1 MPPPTKSPISL
12 PSLFSSLPRRRPP
25 LVAGVPSS
33 SSSST
38 SCRLPA
44 SARRSSRRPPT
55 PRLHRRSQE
64 PIAMPASDKQLAST
78 VKKVT
83 SRELPKKG
91 ADIVNMSQGI
101 SPLPK
106 DKGPAT
112 DSGKTVGTKRSDAP
126 SSPGYHNVY
135 VRRKVEN
142 DHSKVSS
149 SQEVKGNG
157 RDKTKEQETQQNVQH
172 DQTNKPELS
181 SSVSVQHDQTN
192 KPELSSSVAVQ
203 HDQTNKPELSYS
215 VTVQHDQT
223 NKPELSSSV
232 AVQHDQ
238 TNKPGLSSSVAAQH
252 DQTNKPELSS
262 SVAVQHDQ
270 TNKPELSVAE
280 SGGIVSPKSPEKPN
294 EQIACKKNEPPVAPG
309 TTVQDDTHKSS
320 NQYWNARFNRL
331 QTYLESCDRSSQE
344 GYMRMLRSL
353 SAADRSMHAIDL
365 EKRAIHLLVEE
376 GKELQRMKALNV
388 LGKVSPN
395 GPSKQAPL

>member
-1 MPPPTKSPISL
+1 
-12 PSLFSSLPRRRPP
+12 
-25 LVAGVPSS
+25 
-33 SSSST
+33 
-38 SCRLPA
+38 
-44 SARRSSRRPPT
+44 
-55 PRLHRRSQE
+55 
-64 PIAMPASDKQLAST
+64 MPASDKQLAST

-91 ADIVNMSQGI
+91 ADIVNMSQGT

-106 DKGPAT
+106 DKGTAT
-112 DSGKTVGTKRSDAP
+112 EPGKTVGTKRSDAP

-181 SSVSVQHDQTN
+181 SSVAVQHDQSN
-192 KPELSSSVAVQ
+192 KPDLSSSVAVQ
-203 HDQTNKPELSYS
+203 HDQTNKPELSSS
-215 VTVQHDQT
+215 VAAQHDQS
-223 NKPELSSSV
+223 NKPEL
-232 AVQHDQ
+232 
-238 TNKPGLSSSVAAQH
+238 PSSVAAQH
-252 DQTNKPELSS
+252 DQTNKPELPSS
-262 SVAVQHDQ
+262 GAVQHDQ
-270 TNKPELSVAE
+270 TNKPELPSSGAVQHDQTNKPELPSSGAVQHDQTNKPELPSSAAVQRDQTNKPELPSSVAE
-280 SGGIVSPKSPEKPN
+280 SGGIVCPKSPEKTN
-294 EQIACKKNEPPVAPG
+294 EQIANNKNEPPVAPG

-320 NQYWNARFNRL
+320 NQYWNVRFNRL
-331 QTYLESCDRSSQE
+331 QTYLDSCDRSTQE

>member
-1 MPPPTKSPISL
+1 
-12 PSLFSSLPRRRPP
+12 
-25 LVAGVPSS
+25 
-33 SSSST
+33 
-38 SCRLPA
+38 
-44 SARRSSRRPPT
+44 
-55 PRLHRRSQE
+55 
-64 PIAMPASDKQLAST
+64 MPASDKQLAST

-91 ADIVNMSQGI
+91 ADIVNMSQGT

-106 DKGPAT
+106 DKGTAT
-112 DSGKTVGTKRSDAP
+112 EPGKTVGTKRSDAP

-172 DQTNKPELS
+172 DQTNKPEVS
-181 SSVSVQHDQTN
+181 SSVAVQHDQSN
-192 KPELSSSVAVQ
+192 KPDLSSSVAVQ
-203 HDQTNKPELSYS
+203 HDQTNKPEL
-215 VTVQHDQT
+215 
-223 NKPELSSSV
+223 PSSV

-238 TNKPGLSSSVAAQH
+238 SNKP
-252 DQTNKPELSS
+252 DLSS

-270 TNKPELSVAE
+270 TNKPELPSSVAVQHDQTNKPELPSSVAVQHDQTNKPELPSSVAVQHDQTNEPELPSSVAVQHDQTNKPELPSSVAVQHDQTNKPELPSSVAE
-280 SGGIVSPKSPEKPN
+280 SGAIVSPKSPEKTN
-294 EQIACKKNEPPVAPG
+294 EQIVNKKNEPPVAPD

-320 NQYWNARFNRL
+320 NQYWNVRFNRL
-331 QTYLESCDRSSQE
+331 QTYLESCDRSTQE

>member
-1 MPPPTKSPISL
+1 
-12 PSLFSSLPRRRPP
+12 
-25 LVAGVPSS
+25 
-33 SSSST
+33 
-38 SCRLPA
+38 
-44 SARRSSRRPPT
+44 
-55 PRLHRRSQE
+55 
-64 PIAMPASDKQLAST
+64 MPASDKQLAST

-91 ADIVNMSQGI
+91 ADIVNMSQGT

-106 DKGPAT
+106 DKGTAT
-112 DSGKTVGTKRSDAP
+112 EPGKTVGTKRSDAP

-172 DQTNKPELS
+172 DQTNKPEVSSSVAVQHDQSNKPDLS
-181 SSVSVQHDQTN
+181 SSVAVQHDQTN

-203 HDQTNKPELSYS
+203 HDQSNKP
-215 VTVQHDQT
+215 D
-223 NKPELSSSV
+223 
-232 AVQHDQ
+232 
-238 TNKPGLSSSVAAQH
+238 
-252 DQTNKPELSS
+252 LSS

-270 TNKPELSVAE
+270 TNKPELPSSVAVQHDQTNKPELPSSVAE
-280 SGGIVSPKSPEKPN
+280 SGGIVSPKSPEKTN
-294 EQIACKKNEPPVAPG
+294 EQIVNKKNEPPVAPG

-331 QTYLESCDRSSQE
+331 QTYLESCDRSTQE

>member
-1 MPPPTKSPISL
+1 
-12 PSLFSSLPRRRPP
+12 
-25 LVAGVPSS
+25 
-33 SSSST
+33 
-38 SCRLPA
+38 
-44 SARRSSRRPPT
+44 
-55 PRLHRRSQE
+55 
-64 PIAMPASDKQLAST
+64 MPASDKQLAST

-91 ADIVNMSQGI
+91 ADIVNMSQGT

-106 DKGPAT
+106 DKGTAT
-112 DSGKTVGTKRSDAP
+112 EPGKTVGTKRSDAP

-172 DQTNKPELS
+172 DQTNKPEVS
-181 SSVSVQHDQTN
+181 SSVAVQHDQSN
-192 KPELSSSVAVQ
+192 KPDLSSSVAVQ
-203 HDQTNKPELSYS
+203 HDQTNKPEL
-215 VTVQHDQT
+215 
-223 NKPELSSSV
+223 PSSV

-238 TNKPGLSSSVAAQH
+238 SNKPDLSSSVA
-252 DQTNKPELSS
+252 TNKPELPS
-262 SVAVQHDQ
+262 
-270 TNKPELSVAE
+270 SVAE
-280 SGGIVSPKSPEKPN
+280 SGAIVSPKSPEKTN
-294 EQIACKKNEPPVAPG
+294 EQIVNKKNEPPVAPG

-320 NQYWNARFNRL
+320 NQYWNVRFNRL
-331 QTYLESCDRSSQE
+331 QTYLESCDRSTQE

>member
-1 MPPPTKSPISL
+1 MPPPPNPQISL
-12 PSLFSSLPRRRPP
+12 RPLFSSLPLAAFAAARRRRSPSTAASPP
-25 LVAGVPSS
+25 PHLPRAASLP
-33 SSSST
+33 
-38 SCRLPA
+38 RLAAPPA
-44 SARRSSRRPPT
+44 RLLLRPPHRRHH
-55 PRLHRRSQE
+55 PCLHRRSQE

-91 ADIVNMSQGI
+91 ADVVNMSQGT

-106 DKGPAT
+106 DKGTAT
-112 DSGKTVGTKRSDAP
+112 EPGKTVGTKRSDAP

-172 DQTNKPELS
+172 DQTNKPEVSSSVAVQHDQSNKPDLS
-181 SSVSVQHDQTN
+181 SSVAVQHDQTN

-203 HDQTNKPELSYS
+203 HDQSNKP
-215 VTVQHDQT
+215 D
-223 NKPELSSSV
+223 
-232 AVQHDQ
+232 
-238 TNKPGLSSSVAAQH
+238 
-252 DQTNKPELSS
+252 LSS

-270 TNKPELSVAE
+270 TNKPEL
-280 SGGIVSPKSPEKPN
+280 P
-294 EQIACKKNEPPVAPG
+294 
-309 TTVQDDTHKSS
+309 SS
-320 NQYWNARFNRL
+320 
-331 QTYLESCDRSSQE
+331 TYLESCDRSTQE

-395 GPSKQAPL
+395 VPSKQAPL

>member
-1 MPPPTKSPISL
+1 
-12 PSLFSSLPRRRPP
+12 
-25 LVAGVPSS
+25 
-33 SSSST
+33 
-38 SCRLPA
+38 
-44 SARRSSRRPPT
+44 
-55 PRLHRRSQE
+55 
-64 PIAMPASDKQLAST
+64 MPASDKQLAST

-91 ADIVNMSQGI
+91 ADIVNMSQGT

-106 DKGPAT
+106 DKGTAT
-112 DSGKTVGTKRSDAP
+112 EPGKTVGTKRSDAP

-172 DQTNKPELS
+172 DQTNKPEVSSSVAVQHDQSNKPDLS
-181 SSVSVQHDQTN
+181 SSVAVQHDQSNKPDLSSSVAVQHDQTN
-192 KPELSSSVAVQ
+192 KPEFPSSVAVQHDQSNKPDLSSSVAVQ
-203 HDQTNKPELSYS
+203 HDQTNKPEL
-215 VTVQHDQT
+215 
-223 NKPELSSSV
+223 P
-232 AVQHDQ
+232 
-238 TNKPGLSSSVAAQH
+238 
-252 DQTNKPELSS
+252 S

-270 TNKPELSVAE
+270 TNKPELPSSVAVQHDQTNKPELPSSVAE
-280 SGGIVSPKSPEKPN
+280 SGAIVSPKSPEKTN
-294 EQIACKKNEPPVAPG
+294 EQIVNKKNEPPVAPG

-320 NQYWNARFNRL
+320 NQYWNVRFNRL
-331 QTYLESCDRSSQE
+331 QTYLESCDRSTQE

>member
-1 MPPPTKSPISL
+1 
-12 PSLFSSLPRRRPP
+12 
-25 LVAGVPSS
+25 
-33 SSSST
+33 
-38 SCRLPA
+38 
-44 SARRSSRRPPT
+44 
-55 PRLHRRSQE
+55 
-64 PIAMPASDKQLAST
+64 MPASDKQLAST

-91 ADIVNMSQGI
+91 ADIVNMSQGT

-106 DKGPAT
+106 DKGTAT
-112 DSGKTVGTKRSDAP
+112 EPGKTVGTKRSDAP

-172 DQTNKPELS
+172 DQTNKPEVS
-181 SSVSVQHDQTN
+181 SSVASN
-192 KPELSSSVAVQ
+192 KPDLSSSVAVQ
-203 HDQTNKPELSYS
+203 HDQTNKPEL
-215 VTVQHDQT
+215 
-223 NKPELSSSV
+223 P
-232 AVQHDQ
+232 
-238 TNKPGLSSSVAAQH
+238 
-252 DQTNKPELSS
+252 S

-270 TNKPELSVAE
+270 TNKPELPSSVAVQHDQTNKPELPSSVAE
-280 SGGIVSPKSPEKPN
+280 SGAIVSPKSPEKTN
-294 EQIACKKNEPPVAPG
+294 EQIVNKKNEPPVAPG

-320 NQYWNARFNRL
+320 NQYWNVRFNRL
-331 QTYLESCDRSSQE
+331 QTYLESCDRSTQE

>member
-1 MPPPTKSPISL
+1 
-12 PSLFSSLPRRRPP
+12 
-25 LVAGVPSS
+25 
-33 SSSST
+33 
-38 SCRLPA
+38 
-44 SARRSSRRPPT
+44 
-55 PRLHRRSQE
+55 
-64 PIAMPASDKQLAST
+64 MPASDKQLAST

-91 ADIVNMSQGI
+91 ADIVNMSQGT

-106 DKGPAT
+106 DKGTAT
-112 DSGKTVGTKRSDAP
+112 EPGKTVGTKRSDAP

-172 DQTNKPELS
+172 DQTNKPEVSSSVAVQHDQSNKPDLS
-181 SSVSVQHDQTN
+181 SSVAVQHDQTN

-203 HDQTNKPELSYS
+203 HDQSNKP
-215 VTVQHDQT
+215 D
-223 NKPELSSSV
+223 
-232 AVQHDQ
+232 
-238 TNKPGLSSSVAAQH
+238 
-252 DQTNKPELSS
+252 LSS

-270 TNKPELSVAE
+270 TNKPELPSSVAVQHDQTNKPELPSSVAE
-280 SGGIVSPKSPEKPN
+280 SGGIVSPKSPEKTN
-294 EQIACKKNEPPVAPG
+294 EQIVNKKNEPPVAPG

-331 QTYLESCDRSSQE
+331 QTYLESCDRSTQE

-376 GKELQRMKALNV
+376 GNKLPAI
-388 LGKVSPN
+388 SCFP
-395 GPSKQAPL
+395 